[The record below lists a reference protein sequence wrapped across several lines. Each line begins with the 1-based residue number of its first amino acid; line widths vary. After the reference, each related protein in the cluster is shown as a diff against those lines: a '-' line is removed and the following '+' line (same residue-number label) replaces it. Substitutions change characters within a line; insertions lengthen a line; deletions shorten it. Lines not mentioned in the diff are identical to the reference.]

1 MPDIDSLEGVS
12 DGYNVIIATF
22 LAIGMSAMH
31 KIGFIVYPRFQL
43 VCLAASSV
51 FEVADRVL
59 DAPHY
64 EVSIR
69 SEAGGTIRG
78 TAAVSVLSEPL
89 GDESFDSLI
98 VCGGDALPEAS
109 ADLVEYLRDAV
120 ASTSRIAAICTGA
133 FMLAQAGLLADRRAT
148 THWMMAAELERR
160 YPDVQVEAD
169 RIFVQ
174 DGQIWTSAGMSAG
187 IDMALAMVEYDHGI
201 EVARCVARQ
210 LVLYHRRAGGQS
222 QYSTLL
228 ELAPKTDRI
237 QNALN
242 YARSNLKNA
251 LSLDE
256 LAEAARLSSRQ
267 FSRAFRDETGQTPA
281 KAVER
286 LRVEAA
292 RQMLEQGRHTIETI
306 AYETGFADRER
317 MRRAFLRT
325 LGQPPQT
332 IRRNAS

>member
-1 MPDIDSLEGVS
+1 
-12 DGYNVIIATF
+12 
-22 LAIGMSAMH
+22 MH
-31 KIGFIVYPRFQL
+31 RVGFIVYPGFQL

-59 DAPHY
+59 GVPHY
-64 EVSIR
+64 EVTIR

-78 TAAVSVLSEPL
+78 TAAVSVLSDPL
-89 GDESFDSLI
+89 GDESFDSII
-98 VCGGDALPEAS
+98 VCGGADIPVAS
-109 ADLVEYLRDAV
+109 PGLVDYLREAT
-120 ASTSRIAAICTGA
+120 ATTSRIAAICTGA
-133 FMLAQAGLLADRRAT
+133 FILAQAGLLHGRRAT
-148 THWMMAAELERR
+148 THWMMAAELARR
-160 YPDVQVEAD
+160 YPQVQVEAD

-174 DGQIWTSAGMSAG
+174 DDLIWTSAGMSAG
-187 IDMALAMVEYDHGI
+187 TDMALAMVENDHGI
-201 EVARCVARQ
+201 EVARTVARQ

-222 QYSTLL
+222 QYSALL
-228 ELAPKTDRI
+228 ELAPKSDRI

-242 YARSNLKNA
+242 YARSNLKSP

-256 LAEAARLSSRQ
+256 LADAARLSSRQ

-325 LGQPPQT
+325 LGQPPQSV
-332 IRRNAS
+332 RRNAS

>member
-1 MPDIDSLEGVS
+1 
-12 DGYNVIIATF
+12 
-22 LAIGMSAMH
+22 MH
-31 KIGFIVYPRFQL
+31 KVGFIVYPRFQL

-59 DAPHY
+59 SEPSYD
-64 EVSIR
+64 VSIR
-69 SEAGGTIRG
+69 SEAGGLIRG
-78 TAAVSVLSEPL
+78 TAAVTVLSEPL
-89 GDESFDSLI
+89 AGEAFDSVI
-98 VCGGDALPEAS
+98 VCGGEASPEAS
-109 ADLVEYLRDAV
+109 KELVEYLQV
-120 ASTSRIAAICTGA
+120 ATVATRRIAAICTGA
-133 FMLAQAGLLADRRAT
+133 FILAQAGLLANRRAT
-148 THWMMAAELERR
+148 THWMMAAELGRR
-160 YPDVQVEAD
+160 YPDVHVQAD

-187 IDMALAMVEYDHGI
+187 IDLALAMVEDDHGTA
-201 EVARCVARQ
+201 VARSVARQ
-210 LVLYHRRAGGQS
+210 FVLYHRRAGGQS
-222 QYSTLL
+222 QHSTLL
-228 ELAPKTDRI
+228 DLEPKSDRI
-237 QNALN
+237 QNALT
-242 YARSNLKNA
+242 YARSNLKSP

-292 RQMLEQGRHTIETI
+292 RQMLEQGRHTVETV

-325 LGQPPQT
+325 LGQPPQAV
-332 IRRNAS
+332 RRAAA

>member
-1 MPDIDSLEGVS
+1 
-12 DGYNVIIATF
+12 
-22 LAIGMSAMH
+22 MH
-31 KIGFIVYPRFQL
+31 KIGFIVYPGFQL

-51 FEVADRVL
+51 FEVADLVL
-59 DAPHY
+59 ESPNY

-69 SEAGGTIRG
+69 SEAGGLIRG
-78 TAAVSVLSEPL
+78 TGTVTVLSEPL
-89 GDESFDSLI
+89 GSDTFDSI
-98 VCGGDALPEAS
+98 VVCGGAAHPEAS
-109 ADLVEYLRDAV
+109 EELLEYLRQ
-120 ASTSRIAAICTGA
+120 ASATTRRIAAICTGA
-133 FMLAQAGLLADRRAT
+133 FILAQAGLLANRRAT
-148 THWMMAAELERR
+148 THWMMVTELKRR
-160 YPDVQVEAD
+160 YPDVEVEAD

-187 IDMALAMVEYDHGI
+187 IDLALAMVEDDHGI
-201 EVARCVARQ
+201 EVARTIARQ

-222 QYSTLL
+222 QHSTLL
-228 ELAPKTDRI
+228 ELAPKSDRI
-237 QNALN
+237 QDALT
-242 YARSNLKNA
+242 YARSNLKNP

-306 AYETGFADRER
+306 AHETGFADRER

-325 LGQPPQT
+325 IGQPPQAV
-332 IRRNAS
+332 RRNSV

>member
-1 MPDIDSLEGVS
+1 
-12 DGYNVIIATF
+12 
-22 LAIGMSAMH
+22 MH
-31 KIGFIVYPRFQL
+31 RVGFIVYPGFQL

-59 DAPHY
+59 DAPSY

-69 SEAGGTIRG
+69 SEAGGSVRG
-78 TAAVSVLSEPL
+78 TAAVTVLSEPL
-89 GDESFDSLI
+89 GSEPFDSVI
-98 VCGGDALPEAS
+98 VCGGDASPEAS
-109 ADLVEYLRDAV
+109 EELVGYLRRAI
-120 ASTSRIAAICTGA
+120 ATTRRIGAICTGA
-133 FMLAQAGLLADRRAT
+133 FILAQAGLLANRRAT
-148 THWMMAAELERR
+148 THWMMAAELARR
-160 YPDVQVEAD
+160 YPDVRVEAD

-187 IDMALAMVEYDHGI
+187 IDLALALVEDDHGV
-201 EVARCVARQ
+201 EVARSVARQ
-210 LVLYHRRAGGQS
+210 FVLYHRRAGGQS
-222 QYSTLL
+222 QHSTLL
-228 ELAPKTDRI
+228 ELAPKSDRI
-237 QNALN
+237 QNALT
-242 YARSNLKNA
+242 YARSNLKNP

-256 LAEAARLSSRQ
+256 LAVAARLSSRQ

-325 LGQPPQT
+325 IGQPPQAV
-332 IRRNAS
+332 RRNAA